1 MLHRPSSFAALAALS
16 LALTGCDAIFDNDPG
31 EPKFAT
37 VSVGSEAGHSCA
49 LTTDGVAYCWGGLNS
64 TGELGNG
71 SVRVSGGPLTPDTT
85 ERRRVTGDVRFRTI
99 SVGSGYTCGTTADAA
114 VYCWGVN
121 QAFNATGPINQ
132 GTPTPTLLAGARW
145 SAVSAGMAG
154 PCGIVPEGGAS
165 CGARSADGY
174 GILAIAS
181 APRFDSFSHYQTIV
195 SSGGPATKPTFRYYQ
210 HQCAISDGS
219 VYCWGE
225 NAQGE
230 LGNGTQL
237 AATAPTRI
245 ASPLQFTR
253 VGTGVFHSCAL
264 AADGS
269 AWCWG
274 AGFFGALGNGGATG
288 STTPVQVTGGLRF
301 KTLSV
306 GLYHS
311 CAVATDGTAY
321 CWGLNSAGQ
330 LGSTATADRYTPS
343 PSAVG
348 GGLRWKEVSAAA
360 RHSCG
365 ISTASRL
372 YCWGTNEF
380 GQLGD
385 GTTVS
390 SATPV
395 PVRIES

>member
-1 MLHRPSSFAALAALS
+1 MLHKTSSSAAVGALV
-16 LALTGCDAIFDNDPG
+16 LALTGCEAIFDNDPG
-31 EPKFAT
+31 EPKFAS

-49 LTTDGVAYCWGGLNS
+49 LTTEGAAYCWGGLNS
-64 TGELGNG
+64 AGELGNG
-71 SVRVSGGPLTPDTT
+71 SVRVSDGTLTPDTT
-85 ERRRVTGDVRFRTI
+85 ARRRVTGGVRFRTI
-99 SVGSGYTCGTTADAA
+99 AVGAGYTCGTTADAA
-114 VYCWGVN
+114 VYCWGSN
-121 QAFNATGPINQ
+121 QAINATGPVNQ

-145 SAVSAGMAG
+145 SAVSAAMEG
-154 PCGIVPEGGAS
+154 PCGIVPQGGVT

-174 GILAIAS
+174 GFQTIAS
-181 APRFDSFSHYQTIV
+181 APRLDSFSRYQTIV
-195 SSGGPATKPTFRYYQ
+195 NSGGPTTKPTFRYYQ
-210 HQCAISDGS
+210 HQCAISAGS

-225 NAQGE
+225 NGAGQ
-230 LGNGTQL
+230 LGNGTQ
-237 AATAPTRI
+237 AAAAEPTRI

-253 VGTGVFHSCAL
+253 VGTGAFRSCAL
-264 AADGS
+264 ATDGS
-269 AWCWG
+269 VWCWG
-274 AGFFGALGNGGATG
+274 AGSFGALGNGAATG

-311 CAVATDGTAY
+311 CAVATDETAY
-321 CWGLNSAGQ
+321 CWGLSTAGQ
-330 LGSTATADRYTPS
+330 LGSPSTADRYTPF

-365 ISTASRL
+365 ITTDSRL

-385 GTTVS
+385 GTTIS
-390 SATPV
+390 TTAPV

>member
-1 MLHRPSSFAALAALS
+1 MLRTLSTSAAVAALA
-16 LALTGCDAIFDNDPG
+16 LALTGCERIFGADPG
-31 EPKFAT
+31 EPKFAS
-37 VSVGSEAGHSCA
+37 VSAGGDAGHSCA
-49 LTTDGVAYCWGGLNS
+49 LTTRGEAYCWGGLNFA
-64 TGELGNG
+64 GELGNG
-71 SVRVSGGPLTPDTT
+71 SVTESNGSLKPDTT
-85 ERRRVTGDVRFRTI
+85 ARRRVTGDVRFRNI
-99 SVGSGYTCGTTADAA
+99 AVGLGYTCGTTADAA
-114 VYCWGVN
+114 VYCWGAIR
-121 QAFNATGPINQ
+121 AFNAFGPFDQQ
-132 GTPTPTLLAGARW
+132 GTPIPTRLPGVRW
-145 SAVSAGMAG
+145 SAVSAGYAN
-154 PCGIVPEGGAS
+154 PCGVVPEGGAS
-165 CGARSADGY
+165 CGTYSAGGY
-174 GILAIAS
+174 SFPAIAS
-181 APRFDSFSHYQTIV
+181 APRFDSFSHYQTLV
-195 SSGGPATKPTFRYYQ
+195 PSGAADKPTYRLYQ

-225 NAQGE
+225 NSTGQ
-230 LGNGTQL
+230 LGNGTRI
-237 AATAPTRI
+237 AAAAPTRI

-253 VGTGVFHSCAL
+253 VGTGSFHSCAL
-264 AADGS
+264 ASDGS

-274 AGFFGALGNGGATG
+274 SGYYGALGNGGETG
-288 STTPVQVTGGLRF
+288 STTPVQVMGGLTF

-306 GLYHS
+306 GLNHS

-321 CWGLNSAGQ
+321 CWGWNTAGQ
-330 LGSTATADRYTPS
+330 LGSPATAGHYTPF

-365 ISTASRL
+365 IATDSRL

-390 SATPV
+390 TSTPV